1 MTTRTKKGSS
11 ISRSTP
17 GPSTPGHQTPTP
29 SSSTLGGSAAR
40 ASSPLSPTRHSRLVE
55 KVELQNLNDRL
66 ACYIDRVRNLENENA
81 RLTIQVQSNQETVTR
96 EVSNIKQMYEGELA
110 ETRKLL
116 DETAREKAK
125 LEIDTKRLWEENDE
139 LRQKLEKKTKDCS
152 SFENSARIYESRYND
167 ISSKFTT
174 SVQDLKRAQEE
185 VRNLL
190 AENDKLR
197 KQVDELRKNLEN
209 ETLARVELE
218 NNIQSLNEELS
229 FKDQIHAQ
237 ELKETRTRRQ
247 VEITEIDGRLA
258 QEYEAKLQQS
268 LQELRDQYEG
278 QMRVNR
284 DEIELLYEQKLKNL
298 QSAANRN
305 SQAASSTLEEL
316 RIQKTKYDSLSGRIN
331 ELEGMKNALQDR
343 IRDLEK
349 IIESERQRHHE
360 NVASLEAELNR
371 LREEMGV
378 QLQEYQD
385 LMDIKVSLDLEIAA
399 YDKLLRG
406 EEHRLNITPN
416 TSGATASSISQSYFS
431 RVTPIRG
438 PGGKRKRI
446 VLDETEDRSISDFFV
461 TASAKG
467 DIEISETDPEGR
479 FVKLHNK
486 SDKEVNVGGWQI
498 IRTVGTNES
507 QFKLHRSVKIDSGM
521 TISIWSSDSG
531 TTHEPPNNIVMKQT
545 KWFIGDNMKTI
556 LKNSDG
562 EEVAVSERLKQ
573 TVSSHVQR
581 HRSSAGRRS
590 YGREDIYHQQ
600 NDPEQAGQE
609 NCRLM

>member
-1 MTTRTKKGSS
+1 MASRTKKGSS

-29 SSSTLGGSAAR
+29 SSSNLGGSAGR

-66 ACYIDRVRNLENENA
+66 ACYIDRVRNLESENA

-139 LRQKLEKKTKDCS
+139 LKQKLEKKIKDCT
-152 SFENSARIYESRYND
+152 SFENSTRIYESRYND
-167 ISSKFTT
+167 ISSKYTT
-174 SVQDLKRAQEE
+174 SIQDLKRAQEE
-185 VRNLL
+185 VRNMLS
-190 AENDKLR
+190 ENDKLR
-197 KQVDELRKNLEN
+197 KQVEELRKNLEN
-209 ETLARVELE
+209 ETLSRVELE

-247 VEITEIDGRLA
+247 VEITEIDGRLS

-268 LQELRDQYEG
+268 LQELREQYEA
-278 QMRVNR
+278 QMRANR

-298 QSAANRN
+298 QSSANRN

-316 RIQKTKYDSLSGRIN
+316 RVQKTKYDSLSGRIN

-349 IIESERQRHHE
+349 IIENERIRHHE
-360 NVASLEAELNR
+360 NVAHLEAELNH
-371 LREEMGV
+371 LREEMAN

-416 TSGATASSISQSYFS
+416 KSGAVASSLSQSYFS

-446 VLDETEDRSISDFFV
+446 FLDETEDRSRSDYFV
-461 TASAKG
+461 TSTAKG
-467 DIEISETDPEGR
+467 DVEISETDPEGR

-486 SDKEVNVGGWQI
+486 SDKEINVGGWQI

-507 QFKLHRSVKIDSGM
+507 QFKLHRSVKIEGGI

-531 TTHEPPNNIVMKQT
+531 VTHEPPNNIVMKQT
-545 KWFIGDNMKTI
+545 KWFVGDNMKTI

-562 EEVAVSERLKQ
+562 DEVAVSERLKQ

-581 HRSSAGRRS
+581 HRSAGRPS
-590 YGREDIYHQQ
+590 YEREDIYHQQ
-600 NDPEQAGQE
+600 NDPEQTGQE

>member
-1 MTTRTKKGSS
+1 MSTRTKKGSS

-17 GPSTPGHQTPTP
+17 GPSSTPGHQTPTP
-29 SSSTLGGSAAR
+29 SSSSVGGAAAR

-66 ACYIDRVRNLENENA
+66 ACYIDRVRNLESENA

-139 LRQKLEKKTKDCS
+139 LKQKLEKKTKDCS

-167 ISSKFTT
+167 ISSKYTT

-185 VRNLL
+185 IRNLL

-197 KQVDELRKNLEN
+197 KQVEELRKNLEN

-218 NNIQSLNEELS
+218 NNIQ
-229 FKDQIHAQ
+229 I
-237 ELKETRTRRQ
+237 
-247 VEITEIDGRLA
+247 EITEIDGRLS

-278 QMRVNR
+278 QMRANR
-284 DEIELLYEQKLKNL
+284 DEIEMLYEQKLKNL
-298 QSAANRN
+298 QNAANRN
-305 SQAASSTLEEL
+305 SQAASSAVEEL

-349 IIESERQRHHE
+349 IIENERQRHHD
-360 NVASLEAELNR
+360 NVASLEAELDR
-371 LREEMGV
+371 LREEMAT

-416 TSGATASSISQSYFS
+416 QSGSTSTISQSYLS
-431 RVTPIRG
+431 RITPIRG

-446 VLDETEDRSISDFFV
+446 VLDETEDRSLSEFFV

-467 DIEISETDPEGR
+467 DIEISEVDPEGR

-498 IRTVGTNES
+498 IRTAGTNES
-507 QFKLHRSVKIDSGM
+507 QFKLHRSVKIDSGV
-521 TISIWSSDSG
+521 TITIWSSDSG
-531 TTHEPPNNIVMKQT
+531 VTHEPPSNIVMKQT
-545 KWFIGDNMKTI
+545 KWFVADNMKTI

-562 EEVAVSERLKQ
+562 EEVAVSERVKQ
-573 TVSSHVQR
+573 IVSSHVQR
-581 HRSSAGRRS
+581 HRSSAGRAVMVERIFIINKMIPNKLVKKIAAS
-590 YGREDIYHQQ
+590 CKVLLHYT
-600 NDPEQAGQE
+600 
-609 NCRLM
+609 LLF